1 MGKKS
6 KNKMRN
12 NPNSDLMDMTPS
24 SMNNF
29 PTTHTPMSYATAV
42 KSSEVETITDNSDT
56 KPEPTTT
63 VFGGMRTKGN
73 GSHNPTGGNPSSMST
88 QHPVS
93 PSKTNGASNP
103 NLGNKN
109 LPRSP
114 SPTSDP
120 LMLIRESLK
129 DFEKDFELPALTE
142 SSESDGEFHWSTFKM
157 TGVKDVK
164 SELLTDELLA
174 QEDTKLIRRSI
185 NHLTK
190 VSAGLTKMVSVLY
203 SAISET
209 EGNLHYM
216 RRTVKR
222 LDKDIR
228 GPNIQVMMYAEL
240 SDVMIKSWTRMLH
253 AFYVQVQKLESHLST
268 INQTL
273 RLMPK
278 NKPQHNAAEA
288 PSGRKNRKRV
298 VWRKHK
304 GGCPDDKQPHDP
316 ATSTQPTDKN
326 LLMTDN

>member
-6 KNKMRN
+6 KTKMRN
-12 NPNSDLMDMTPS
+12 NPNSDLMDMTQS
-24 SMNNF
+24 STNNF

-42 KSSEVETITDNSDT
+42 KNSEAETVTDNSDT

-63 VFGGMRTKGN
+63 VFGGMRTKGD
-73 GSHNPTGGNPSSMST
+73 GSHNPTGGHPSSMST

-93 PSKTNGASNP
+93 PLKTDGASNS

-129 DFEKDFELPALTE
+129 DFEMAVLTE
-142 SSESDGEFHWSTFKM
+142 SSESDGESHWSTFKM
-157 TGVKDVK
+157 PGVKDVK
-164 SELLTDELLA
+164 SELLAQELLA
-174 QEDTKLIRRSI
+174 QEDTRFIRQSSS
-185 NHLTK
+185 HLTK

-228 GPNIQVMMYAEL
+228 GPNIQVLMYAEL
-240 SDVMIKSWTRMLH
+240 SDVMIKSCTRMLH

-273 RLMPK
+273 RVMPK
-278 NKPQHNAAEA
+278 NKLSTVAVANAAE
-288 PSGRKNRKRV
+288 PMSGRKNRR
-298 VWRKHK
+298 RKHK

>member
-6 KNKMRN
+6 KTKMRN
-12 NPNSDLMDMTPS
+12 NPNSDLMDMTQS
-24 SMNNF
+24 STNNF

-42 KSSEVETITDNSDT
+42 KNSEAETVTDNSDT

-63 VFGGMRTKGN
+63 VFGGMRTKGD
-73 GSHNPTGGNPSSMST
+73 GSHNPTGGHPSSMST

-93 PSKTNGASNP
+93 PSKTDGASNS

-129 DFEKDFELPALTE
+129 GFEMAVLTE
-142 SSESDGEFHWSTFKM
+142 SSESDGESHWSTFKM
-157 TGVKDVK
+157 PGVKDVK
-164 SELLTDELLA
+164 PERLA
-174 QEDTKLIRRSI
+174 QEDTRFIQQSSS
-185 NHLTK
+185 HLTK
-190 VSAGLTKMVSVLY
+190 VSAGLTKMISVLY

-228 GPNIQVMMYAEL
+228 GPNIQVLMYAEL
-240 SDVMIKSWTRMLH
+240 SDVMIKSCTRMLH

-273 RLMPK
+273 RVMPK
-278 NKPQHNAAEA
+278 RQQHTAAEYM
-288 PSGRKNRKRV
+288 SSRKNRR
-298 VWRKHK
+298 RKHK

-326 LLMTDN
+326 LLMTGN